1 MDKPQSLSMKDYLIR
16 TLAVK
21 MMIPEKTLET
31 VINHQFNSA
40 NEAMKLH
47 NSVEISGFGKFI
59 FNYKKAQKK
68 MEKMLSQQ
76 KLFQSRLDDPS
87 LSEQRRATET
97 TKLNGVINN
106 INILKPKLYEF
117 QTNPGGMEEQHD
129 SPFTSEDTDSRHC

>member
-1 MDKPQSLSMKDYLIR
+1 MDKPISLSMKEYLIR

-21 MMIPEKTLET
+21 MMVSEKTIEA

-40 NEAMKLH
+40 NDAMKMH
-47 NSVEISGFGKFI
+47 NSVEISGFGKFT
-59 FNYKKAQKK
+59 FNYKKALKK

-76 KLFQSRLDDPS
+76 ALFQSRIDNPN

-97 TKLNGVINN
+97 VKLNNVIHN

-117 QTNPGGMEEQHD
+117 QTNPGGLEEQHH
-129 SPFTSEDTDSRHC
+129 PTKRSEGPNQDNE